1 MSDEASSRAAPPTLS
16 AFLSPHGRMGRLGY
30 WIGSSVAG
38 LFLIAAAFLFARAS
52 DPKAMG
58 DDSLV
63 VLLMLVL
70 LVLFFWVHTLV
81 SVKRLRDAGQPAW
94 TYVIYLF
101 GAIAWLALVGSS
113 NMHGA
118 VALVG
123 SVAILVLPGFFK
135 SESGPAAEA
144 ESV

>member
-1 MSDEASSRAAPPTLS
+1 MPDEASSRAAPLTLS

-38 LFLIAAAFLFARAS
+38 LILIGAVFLLARAS

-58 DDSLV
+58 NDSGV

-70 LVLFFWVHTLV
+70 LVLFFWVHSLV

-94 TYVIYLF
+94 TFVFYVF
-101 GAIAWLALVGSS
+101 GAMAWLVLIGSS
-113 NMHGA
+113 DIPIA
-118 VALVG
+118 VAVG
-123 SVAILVLPGFFK
+123 GSAIILVLPGFYK
-135 SESGPAAEA
+135 AEA
-144 ESV
+144 GAVARE